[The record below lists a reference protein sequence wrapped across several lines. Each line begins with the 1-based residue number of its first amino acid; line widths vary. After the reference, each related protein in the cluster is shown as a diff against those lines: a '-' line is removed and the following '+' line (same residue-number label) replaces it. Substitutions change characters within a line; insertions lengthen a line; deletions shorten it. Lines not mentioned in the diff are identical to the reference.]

1 MTTLTAT
8 RTGRLLTA
16 DGAQTTL
23 GDHLAIHGP
32 LSLAGDTEDASRSR
46 FFEEIAASG
55 LFGRGGAAFPTSRKW
70 ETMSRSRR
78 RPVVVV
84 NAMEGEPASSKDHVL
99 LTRAPHLVLDGAEV
113 AAHAVNAAEIKIC
126 VARTTPSPRRPWS
139 APSRNAGDPDSCD
152 ALSRCIARPV
162 AMWPARNRPW

>member
-32 LSLAGDTEDASRSR
+32 LSLAGDTEHASRSR

-55 LFGRGGAAFPTSRKW
+55 LFGRGGAAFPTSPQMGDDVAL
-70 ETMSRSRR
+70 ETAAGGRR
-78 RPVVVV
+78 QR
-84 NAMEGEPASSKDHVL
+84 
-99 LTRAPHLVLDGAEV
+99 DG
-113 AAHAVNAAEIKIC
+113 
-126 VARTTPSPRRPWS
+126 
-139 APSRNAGDPDSCD
+139 G
-152 ALSRCIARPV
+152 
-162 AMWPARNRPW
+162 